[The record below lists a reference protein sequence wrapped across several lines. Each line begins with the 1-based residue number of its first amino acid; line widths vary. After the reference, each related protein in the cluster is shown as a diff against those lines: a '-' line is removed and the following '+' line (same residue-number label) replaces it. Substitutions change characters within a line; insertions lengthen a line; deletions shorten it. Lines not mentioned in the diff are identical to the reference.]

1 MTDIFVN
8 RNPAPPKGR
17 IVFIGIAVL
26 VVIGLG
32 VWAFLSMV
40 PKGTPVGAPQ
50 AEPAPA
56 EQAAAPAT
64 TTPPAS
70 GEPKAPA
77 PTPAPPMATALPDPG
92 VDSSAALLEEAR
104 KLKAADDFQGARE
117 KALAAREQTRSD
129 AVLDASR
136 DLLGEVDIGLL
147 FSERAMPEK
156 IDYTIAAGD
165 TLAKLATRYGTT
177 LELISKGNNIKGPT
191 IRVGDRLRIFT
202 GKFSI
207 RVNKGMNV
215 LDLYM
220 NDTFFKRYR
229 VGTGQYSKTPTGTF
243 KITDRVAQPT
253 WWRDDGKA
261 IPFGDKENLLGTHWL
276 SLDIKGYGIHGTWEP
291 DTIGKQ
297 SSAGCIRLLNEDIE
311 QLYTLVP
318 IGTPVT
324 IED

>member
-8 RNPAPPKGR
+8 RNPAPPRGR

-26 VVIGLG
+26 VVIGLA

-40 PKGTPVGAPQ
+40 PKGTPVASPA
-50 AEPAPA
+50 AETVA
-56 EQAAAPAT
+56 ETTETAAEAT
-64 TTPPAS
+64 
-70 GEPKAPA
+70 A
-77 PTPAPPMATALPDPG
+77 PTPAPAMATALPAA
-92 VDSSAALLEEAR
+92 SSDQAGSLLDEAR
-104 KLKAADDFQGARE
+104 KLMAADNFQGARE
-117 KALAAREQTRSD
+117 KAALAMDQAADDATRN
-129 AVLDASR
+129 AAR
-136 DLLGEVDIGLL
+136 DLLGELDIGLV

-156 IDYTIAAGD
+156 IDYTIASGD
-165 TLAKLATRYGTT
+165 TLAKLASRNGTT
-177 LELISKGNNIKGPT
+177 LELVAKGNDIKGPT
-191 IRVGDRLRIFT
+191 IRIGDRLRIFT

-207 RVNKGMNV
+207 KVDKSDNV

-220 NDTFFKRYR
+220 NDKFFKRYR

-243 KITDRVAQPT
+243 KVTDRVAQPT

-261 IPFGDKENLLGTHWL
+261 IPFGDPENLLGTHWL
-276 SLDIKGYGIHGTWEP
+276 SLDIRGYGIHGTWEP

>member
-26 VVIGLG
+26 VVVGVG

-40 PKGTPVGAPQ
+40 PKGTPVTAPEPESASQ
-50 AEPAPA
+50 AAETAPA
-56 EQAAAPAT
+56 SPE
-64 TTPPAS
+64 
-70 GEPKAPA
+70 
-77 PTPAPPMATALPDPG
+77 PTPAPAVATALPAPG
-92 VDSSAALLEEAR
+92 AVQTGSLLDEAR
-104 KLKAADDFQGARE
+104 KLKASDDFQGARE
-117 KALAAREQTRSD
+117 KAALAMEQAPDEATRT
-129 AVLDASR
+129 AAR
-136 DLLGEVDIGLL
+136 DLLGEVDIELV

-156 IDYTIAAGD
+156 IDYTIATGD
-165 TLAKLATRYGTT
+165 TLAKLANRNGTT
-177 LELISKGNNIKGPT
+177 LELISKGNDIKGPT
-191 IRVGDRLRIFT
+191 IRIGDRLRIFT

-207 RVNKGMNV
+207 KVDKSDNV
-215 LDLYM
+215 LDLYI
-220 NDTFFKRYR
+220 NDAFFKRYK
-229 VGTGQYSKTPTGTF
+229 VGTGQYSKTPTGTY

-261 IPFGDKENLLGTHWL
+261 IPFGDPENLLGTHWL
-276 SLDIKGYGIHGTWEP
+276 SLDIRGYGIHGTWEP
-291 DTIGKQ
+291 ETIGKQ

-311 QLYTLVP
+311 ELYTLIP